1 MAATPASNKRKNT
14 SDSQE
19 ASAGERAR
27 NDKPPPTLVK
37 SSTIVTVN
45 VRKDDKQDYKAFPI
59 HKNYICHYSPYF
71 EAAFNGRFIEGETQ
85 EMDIDEVEPRIFGIF
100 VTWLYSQTIKD
111 EDGNIPAPEKIVRLW
126 IFADRILCPRLQNQA
141 IVALDAARIQYGPF
155 TYAVPKLVYDGT
167 PTGSPLRQ
175 YLVDYSVSNT
185 NPLGKTD
192 PLPNQ
197 LLLDMLI
204 ATRSLLRQRM
214 SVEERR
220 KSWTPSYEQL
230 MLYAVDENAVS
241 GDEERRD
248 LLGDIEAR
256 NAEESSPSEEAW

>member
-1 MAATPASNKRKNT
+1 
-14 SDSQE
+14 
-19 ASAGERAR
+19 
-27 NDKPPPTLVK
+27 
-37 SSTIVTVN
+37 
-45 VRKDDKQDYKAFPI
+45 
-59 HKNYICHYSPYF
+59 
-71 EAAFNGRFIEGETQ
+71 
-85 EMDIDEVEPRIFGIF
+85 MDIDEVEPRIFGIF

-155 TYAVPKLVYDGT
+155 T
-167 PTGSPLRQ
+167 
-175 YLVDYSVSNT
+175 NT